1 MAWRDA
7 YREIWAV
14 DFEYRCPSG
23 HRPFVVCMVAR
34 ELRSG
39 RVIRLWR
46 DDLLKLDRAPFATD
60 RSSLVIAYYAAAE
73 MSCFLA
79 LGWPLPV
86 NVIDLFAEFRC
97 AVNGRPGACDHS
109 LVGALMHFG
118 LPVDSLGDKD
128 AMRSLIMDSVVY
140 TAAQRKQILD
150 YCEADVNATA
160 SLWKVMCGSLSEPY
174 GRWRGEYTK
183 SLAAMERRGIPI
195 DVEKLDYISE
205 HRAEIVTALIAEAEQ
220 RLGYRLFVD
229 SCFNIRVFTEWV
241 TGWGIDWPRLE
252 SGALA
257 LGDDVFRDMAKIHPD
272 VDVVRTLRKTLVQ
285 LRNNK
290 LAVGPDGRNRCML
303 SPFASV
309 TGRNQPSSSKFIFGQ
324 SKWLRSLIRPES
336 GKALA
341 YIDWDQQ
348 EFGIAAALSRDNAMM
363 SAYSSGD
370 PYLGFAK
377 VVGAVPPSATRETHG
392 AERDVYKTVVLGVQ
406 YSMGEAG
413 LAARLACSRAQAR
426 SLLKQHRTA
435 FPGFWQW
442 QERVVNSAMLTGHLR
457 TVFDWRRAV
466 PADANPRSLA
476 NFPMQAN
483 GAEMMRMA
491 AVLATEAGVGVC
503 APVHDAF
510 LIEADAADIDN
521 DVACMQ
527 SCMEQ
532 ASAAVLGGFKLR
544 SDAEIVRYPDRF
556 NFGGE
561 WVWDVIDGSL
571 DPYQI

>member
-1 MAWRDA
+1 M
-7 YREIWAV
+7 
-14 DFEYRCPSG
+14 
-23 HRPFVVCMVAR
+23 
-34 ELRSG
+34 
-39 RVIRLWR
+39 IRLWR
-46 DDLLKLDRAPFATD
+46 DDLLKLDRAPFAAG

-73 MSCFLA
+73 MSCFLE

-86 NVIDLFAEFRC
+86 NVVDLHVEFRC
-97 AVNGRPGACDHS
+97 ATNGVPVAHGNG
-109 LVGALMHFG
+109 LVGALIYFG
-118 LPVDSLGDKD
+118 LPVTGLDDKD
-128 AMRSLIMDSVVY
+128 EIRSLIIDNCIY
-140 TAAQRKQILD
+140 TGDQRKRILE
-150 YCEADVNATA
+150 YCESDVSAA
-160 SLWKVMCGSLSEPY
+160 ARLWEVLCDSLTDPY
-174 GRWRGEYTK
+174 CRWRGEYTK
-183 SLAAMERRGIPI
+183 SIAAMERRGIPV

-205 HRAEIVTALIAEAEQ
+205 HRSEIVTALITEAEQ
-220 RLGYRLFVD
+220 RLGCRFFID
-229 SCFNIRVFTEWV
+229 DCFNTRLFTEWV
-241 TGWGIDWPRLE
+241 RVRGIDWPRLE

-257 LGDDVFRDMAKIHPD
+257 LNDGVFRDMAKVHPD
-272 VDVVRTLRKTLVQ
+272 VDVVRTLRRTLIQ

-290 LAVGPDGRNRCML
+290 LAVGPDGRNRCIL

-324 SKWLRSLIRPES
+324 SKWLRSVIRPEP

-348 EFGIAAALSRDNAMM
+348 EFGIAAALSGDKAMM
-363 SAYSSGD
+363 TAYDSGD

-377 VVGAVPPSATRETHG
+377 LVGAVSPSATRETHG
-392 AERDVYKTVVLGVQ
+392 AERDIYKTVVLGVQ

-413 LAARLACSRAQAR
+413 LAARLACSRLEAR
-426 SLLKQHRTA
+426 NLLKQHRAA
-435 FPGFWQW
+435 FSRFWQW
-442 QERVVNSAMLTGHLR
+442 QERVVNSAILTGRLR
-457 TVFDWRRAV
+457 TVFDWQRAV

-476 NFPMQAN
+476 NFPMQGN

-491 AVLATEAGVGVC
+491 AVLATEAGIGIC

-510 LIEADAADIDN
+510 LIEADADSVDS

-527 SCMEQ
+527 SCMTK

-556 NFGGE
+556 DFGGE
-561 WVWDVIDGSL
+561 WVWDVINRSL